1 MNKILLGLNI
11 VLLLAVGFL
20 YYSYF
25 RYIKNDAHIQEI
37 ANKRSADS
45 FKIAY
50 FDIDT
55 LENYYDYSKEVRG
68 YLMKK
73 DSGNQVQLARMRAN
87 INNEIKQY
95 NQAGAAYTQL
105 QQSSFQQKMQ
115 DLQAEYENTG
125 NELQQQ
131 LQSESFQKLHQV
143 QVKIQ
148 QFLKQYCQDKGYAY
162 VFATKEYDNML
173 YYKDTIRNVTTDVV
187 NGLNLEYR
195 NGQNK

>member
-1 MNKILLGLNI
+1 MLL
-11 VLLLAVGFL
+11 VAVGFL

-25 RYIKNDAHIQEI
+25 KYIKTDIHDKNVAS
-37 ANKRSADS
+37 KRSADS

-55 LENYYDYSKEVRG
+55 LENYYDFSKEVRG

-73 DSGNQVQLARMRAN
+73 DSGNQVLLAKMRAN

-125 NELQQQ
+125 NELQQA

-148 QFLKQYCQDKGYAY
+148 QFLKQYSLEKGYAY
-162 VFATKEYDNML
+162 VFATKEYDNLL
-173 YYKDTIRNVTTDVV
+173 YYKDTIRNVTTDIV